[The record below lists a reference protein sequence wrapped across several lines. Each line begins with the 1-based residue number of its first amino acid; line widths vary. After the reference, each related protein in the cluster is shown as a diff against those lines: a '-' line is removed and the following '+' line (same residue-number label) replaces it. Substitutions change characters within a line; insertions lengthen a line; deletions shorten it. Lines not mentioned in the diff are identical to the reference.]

1 MRNRSSLRR
10 KAKHARSLGASVAA
24 LCVLG
29 CGAADRVDVPDAG
42 DPNTETRVA
51 SGINVCPH
59 FEGALI
65 LPQRIAPDESAFIAV
80 RATDPDAADSLLIF
94 AWSAMSGTFSSSD
107 EPVTNYSCSKLGA
120 EQLTVTAKD
129 RLGCGSDLT
138 ISVECIAR

>member
-1 MRNRSSLRR
+1 MRNRSSLGHHAN
-10 KAKHARSLGASVAA
+10 AKHASSLAVGLAA

-29 CGAADRVDVPDAG
+29 CGVADRVDAG
-42 DPNTETRVA
+42 DPGAETRVA
-51 SGINVCPH
+51 SGVNVCPH

-65 LPQRIAPDESAFIAV
+65 LPQRIAPDETAFIAV

-94 AWSAMSGTFSSSD
+94 AWSAMSGTFTFSD

-129 RLGCGSDLT
+129 RPGCSSDLT
-138 ISVECIAR
+138 ISVECVAR